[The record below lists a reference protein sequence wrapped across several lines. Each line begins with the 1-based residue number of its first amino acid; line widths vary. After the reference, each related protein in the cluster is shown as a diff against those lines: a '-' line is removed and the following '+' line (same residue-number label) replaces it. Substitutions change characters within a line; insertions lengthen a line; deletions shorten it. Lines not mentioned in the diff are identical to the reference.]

1 MTKNDTDNSENSEAE
16 GAPKKADEESS
27 NPEAEAAESADVPVL
42 DSAPPVVDADGDD
55 SWSNLSKSDSAQD
68 VQAVYDIPVRVS
80 TVLGKS
86 AMQVNEIL
94 RLSRGAVVKLDRRIG
109 GAVDV
114 YVSERL
120 VAGGEVVVVDER
132 LGIIMTEIIKTQKG

>member
-1 MTKNDTDNSENSEAE
+1 MTEDDTDNSKNSEAE
-16 GAPKKADEESS
+16 DAPKKADEETS
-27 NPEAEAAESADVPVL
+27 NLEAEAAQAAAVPVL
-42 DSAPPVVDADGDD
+42 DSAPPVVDANGDD

-68 VQAVYDIPVRVS
+68 VQAVYDVPVRVS

-94 RLSRGAVVKLDRRIG
+94 RLGRGAVVELDRKI
-109 GAVDV
+109 AEPVDV
-114 YVSERL
+114 YVNERL
-120 VAGGEVVVVDER
+120 VARGEVVVVDER